1 MLSDNNRGKGLF
13 DLLHDINIWV
23 AVYKKLSTRSSA
35 GTPGV
40 DKGTI
45 DSTSLKFL
53 ITLKDKIILGKYKH
67 GNVRRV
73 FIPKPSSNKMRPLGI
88 PTFTDR
94 IVQGVL
100 KEIMEP
106 LFETKFVKNSF
117 GFRPGLSQLN
127 AISFIKTEFRS
138 INWFIEGDFEDFFNN
153 VDHDLLFELISN
165 KIQDKKFLRL
175 LKSIIRSPITMP
187 NGSIVKVKKGLP
199 PGGLISPLLSNIYL
213 HIFDEYILDLK
224 NKFDSGISRT
234 KNKDYFNT
242 YMRARRSGEPKPKNI
257 NSVDYMDDKYKRLF
271 YCRYA
276 DDWIIGVCGSKADCE
291 FIITEVKNI
300 TKYLKLNFKYLRII
314 HGRKE
319 SINFL
324 GYKILSIDK
333 NKTRS
338 GKNIGALRFLIP
350 IEKVL
355 NRLASF
361 GFCKPNGEHIPC
373 FKWYYLPPATMNV
386 RVKAFLNSFAYY
398 YQLSSNLT
406 MTLNRFDYIIRS
418 SIAKMYAAKLKLKT
432 RAKVYKIHGRGL
444 NLNFKYEGK
453 ILYLGYKNFREIPK
467 SVMFYSEPITE
478 LKDTFDI
485 LKWNTVRG
493 IDLFKEPCKV
503 CGSHENIEMH
513 HVKNLKDNKT
523 GNIYN
528 RKVVPLCREHHL
540 EIHGLRNKNNG

>member
-1 MLSDNNRGKGLF
+1 MLSDSNKGRGLF
-13 DLLHDINIWV
+13 ALLHDINIWV

-40 DKGTI
+40 DRGTI

-53 ITLKDKIILGKYKH
+53 INLKDKIIQGKYKH
-67 GNVRRV
+67 SNVRRV
-73 FIPKPSSNKMRPLGI
+73 FIPKPSSSKMRPLGI
-88 PTFTDR
+88 PTFSDR
-94 IVQGVL
+94 IVQGVM
-100 KEIMEP
+100 KEVMEP
-106 LFETKFVKNSF
+106 IFETKFVKNSF

-127 AISFIKTEFRS
+127 AISFIKTDFRS

-153 VDHDLLFELISN
+153 VDHKLLFELLSK
-165 KIQDKKFLRL
+165 KIEDKKFLRL
-175 LKSIIRSPITMP
+175 LKDIIKSPITMP
-187 NGSIVKVKKGLP
+187 NGSIVKVKRGLP
-199 PGGLISPLLSNIYL
+199 QGGLISPLLSNIYL

-224 NKFDSGISRT
+224 IKFDSGISRA

-242 YMRARRSGEPKPKNI
+242 YMRARRNGKPKPKNI
-257 NSVDYMDDKYKRLF
+257 NSVNYMDDNYKRIF

-291 FIITEVKNI
+291 FIVTEIKKI
-300 TKYLKLNFKYLRII
+300 TKYLRLNFKYLRIV

-319 SINFL
+319 SVDFL
-324 GYKILSIDK
+324 GYKISSIDK
-333 NKTRS
+333 KKTRS
-338 GKNIGALRFLIP
+338 GKNIGSLRFLIP
-350 IEKVL
+350 TEKVL
-355 NRLASF
+355 NRLSSF

-373 FKWYYLPPATMNV
+373 FKWYYLPTSTINV

-444 NLNFKYEGK
+444 NLNFKYEGS

-467 SVMFYSEPITE
+467 SVMFYSEPTE
-478 LKDTFDI
+478 DLKDTFDI
-485 LKWNTVRG
+485 LKWNTIRG
-493 IDLFKEPCKV
+493 INLFKEPCKV
-503 CGSHENIEMH
+503 CGSDENIEMH

-528 RKVVPLCREHHL
+528 RKVIPLCREHHL